1 MYIFG
6 EKIVHFVWRK
16 LSRKLPME
24 IKLQISRMV
33 TQYRESSRL
42 IFTINNSMNFFKVQ
56 EISLCIMYYYS
67 YFWWWDN
74 HKEILLLFPLLT
86 HITVR
91 EVFQ

>member
-24 IKLQISRMV
+24 KKLQISRMV

-67 YFWWWDN
+67 Y